1 MKHHVVFCY
10 NDHGAHVASCT
21 IDTGAEDFAPGTER
35 WLTAIKGKVQ
45 AEVNCVVCI
54 MSWQELVE
62 DLPATE
68 EDFPGNYG
76 PEVVQREKTFEE
88 KRGEGVARGL
98 AEYARKKAAIEA
110 AKHNCRD
117 CDHMPK
123 WAAVEA
129 PEFCK
134 AMGILV
140 TDTTRTT
147 CRKFVTKGTLAPE
160 QRCGDCLYLHPGG
173 CNLLDRHVNANTIG
187 RCGRFA
193 AKEVTP

>member
-1 MKHHVVFCY
+1 MKHHVVFWY
-10 NDHGAHVASCT
+10 NDHGAHVASAT
-21 IDTGAEDFAPGTER
+21 IETEGVDGVPGTER
-35 WLTAIKGKVQ
+35 WLESIRK
-45 AEVNCVVCI
+45 NCHDTVKASVVI

-62 DLPATE
+62 DVPATE

-76 PEVVQREKTFEE
+76 PEVMQREKTFEE
-88 KRGEGVARGL
+88 KRDEGVVRGL
-98 AEYARKKAAIEA
+98 AEHARRKAAIEA

-123 WAAVEA
+123 WATVEA

-173 CNLLDRHVNANTIG
+173 CNLLGRTVNANTIG
-187 RCGRFA
+187 RCGKFN

>member
-10 NDHGAHVASCT
+10 NDHGAHMASCT
-21 IDTGAEDFAPGTER
+21 INTGAEDFAPGTAR
-35 WLTAIKGKVQ
+35 WLTAIKGKIQ

-62 DLPATE
+62 DTPATE

-76 PEVVQREKTFEE
+76 PEVAQALGT
-88 KRGEGVARGL
+88 ALSRGL
-98 AEYARKKAAIEA
+98 EERSARIAAIEA

-123 WAAVEA
+123 WATVEA

-140 TDTTRTT
+140 TDTTRIT
-147 CRKFVTKGTLAPE
+147 CRKFVTKGTLARE

-193 AKEVTP
+193 AKGVTP